1 MNKNLEKVLQ
11 AVQKKYGKEMVDVAS
26 QRSDREIIS
35 HSTGSLMLDIALG
48 ANRRAGLPEGRIV
61 EIYGPEGSGKTTT
74 ALLAIAERQ
83 RIEEERALTDKDYEE
98 KMCVFVDAEH
108 AIDMDLAEEYGVDIN
123 KLIYINPVT
132 AEQAMD
138 VLDALI
144 RTGNIALAI
153 VDSIPSLVPSQ
164 IEQASFEQQHMAVLA
179 RFMSGVM
186 QKFAGVLH
194 KYATTLIFI
203 NQVREK
209 IGGYSPVGVPE
220 TTPGGRAVKFYSSIR
235 LSVRRG
241 ESIKIGSDL
250 AGHQM
255 KIRVIKN
262 KIASPFKE
270 ATINLMYGQ
279 GVDRADELFQVAL
292 KLGYIHQGGAWF
304 SYVDQETGEIKHFGD
319 QEIKTQGRDKMIE
332 LIRDIPLLYGELED
346 KIRGIERVDADDM
359 PEEEQEA
366 AKAASK

>member
-48 ANRRAGLPEGRIV
+48 ANRRAGLPEGRII

-83 RIEEERALTDKDYEE
+83 RIEEERAFAEEGYEE
-98 KMCVFVDAEH
+98 KMCIFVDAEH

-153 VDSIPSLVPSQ
+153 VDSI
-164 IEQASFEQQHMAVLA
+164 
-179 RFMSGVM
+179 
-186 QKFAGVLH
+186 
-194 KYATTLIFI
+194 
-203 NQVREK
+203 N
-209 IGGYSPVGVPE
+209 
-220 TTPGGRAVKFYSSIR
+220 
-235 LSVRRG
+235 
-241 ESIKIGSDL
+241 
-250 AGHQM
+250 
-255 KIRVIKN
+255 
-262 KIASPFKE
+262 
-270 ATINLMYGQ
+270 
-279 GVDRADELFQVAL
+279 
-292 KLGYIHQGGAWF
+292 
-304 SYVDQETGEIKHFGD
+304 
-319 QEIKTQGRDKMIE
+319 
-332 LIRDIPLLYGELED
+332 
-346 KIRGIERVDADDM
+346 
-359 PEEEQEA
+359 
-366 AKAASK
+366 